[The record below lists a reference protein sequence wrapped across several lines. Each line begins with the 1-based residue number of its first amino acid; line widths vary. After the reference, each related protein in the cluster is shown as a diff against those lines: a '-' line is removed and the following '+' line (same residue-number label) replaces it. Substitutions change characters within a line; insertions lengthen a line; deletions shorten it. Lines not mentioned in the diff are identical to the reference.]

1 MVARRWTK
9 GEDQGQGLRDS
20 PCCQPA
26 IINKK
31 ERKMSEYCKNCKEL
45 QDKIDNIRT
54 IVSNRTMLEQLDAFK
69 LYDAFLTLMSG
80 INMFSADNLR
90 RVRDEI
96 KYVSQYENEDEH
108 LVYMARSIIVA
119 LETEIGSRKDCGN

>member
-1 MVARRWTK
+1 
-9 GEDQGQGLRDS
+9 
-20 PCCQPA
+20 
-26 IINKK
+26 
-31 ERKMSEYCKNCKEL
+31 MSEYCKNCKEL